1 MNTMGIVTIALLV
14 AASSRAPTTTDSIWA
29 LVDAAVEADDDRR
42 KEILQEVE
50 ASVRAALA
58 EDEASI
64 DRRYAL
70 AVVLGARANT
80 EGGQS
85 KVQAAAELHAQLVA
99 ILEVDPGHVG
109 ARHLLGRLHAGVRRM
124 SGVTRWIAT
133 NLLGGGELK
142 RATWAAAEENLAYA
156 EARAPEV
163 LDHHLQLALL
173 YRDTDRPELAAEE
186 IAHVMR
192 LKAFTAMDMAVHAE
206 ASRVWAELQD

>member
-1 MNTMGIVTIALLV
+1 MNTMGIVTLALLV
-14 AASSRAPTTTDSIWA
+14 ATSSNAPTTPDSIWA
-29 LVDAAVEADDDRR
+29 LVDAAVAADDDRR

-58 EDEASI
+58 EDETAV

-85 KVQAAAELHAQLVA
+85 KVRAAAELHEQLVA
-99 ILEVDPGHVG
+99 ILEADPGHVG

-124 SGVTRWIAT
+124 GRVTRWLAT

-156 EARAPEV
+156 EAMAPEV
-163 LDHHLQLALL
+163 PDHHLQLALL
-173 YRDTDRPELAAEE
+173 YRDTDRPELATEE
-186 IAHVMR
+186 IRHVME
-192 LKAFTAMDMAVHAE
+192 LQAFTAMDMAVHAE

>member
-14 AASSRAPTTTDSIWA
+14 AASDAPATPDSIWA
-29 LVDAAVEADDDRR
+29 LVDAAVAADDDRR

-58 EDEASI
+58 EDETSV

-85 KVQAAAELHAQLVA
+85 KVRAAAELHEQLVA
-99 ILEVDPGHVG
+99 ILEADPGHVG

-124 SGVTRWIAT
+124 GSVTRWIAT

-163 LDHHLQLALL
+163 PDHHLQLALL

-186 IAHVMR
+186 IRHVME
-192 LKAFTAMDMAVHAE
+192 LQALTAMDMAVHAE
-206 ASRVWAELQD
+206 ASGVWAELKD

>member
-1 MNTMGIVTIALLV
+1 MNTMGIFTIALLMTV
-14 AASSRAPTTTDSIWA
+14 SDRPAPPDSIWA
-29 LVDAAVEADDDRR
+29 LVDAAVQADDDRR
-42 KEILQEVE
+42 KAILRDVE
-50 ASVRAALA
+50 ARVRAALA
-58 EDEASI
+58 EDETSV

-85 KVQAAAELHAQLVA
+85 KVRAAAELHEQLVA
-99 ILEVDPGHVG
+99 ILEVDAGHVG

-142 RATWAAAEENLAYA
+142 RATWTAAEENLAYA

-163 LDHHLQLALL
+163 PDHHLQLALL

-186 IAHVMR
+186 IRHVMA
-192 LKAFTAMDMAVHAE
+192 LQAFTAMDMAVQAE
-206 ASRVWAELQD
+206 ASRVWADLQD

>member
-1 MNTMGIVTIALLV
+1 MNTMGIVTIGLLL
-14 AASSRAPTTTDSIWA
+14 AASSSAPTTSDSIWA
-29 LVDAAVEADDDRR
+29 LVDAAVEAEGERR

-58 EDEASI
+58 QDETSV

-85 KVQAAAELHAQLVA
+85 KVRAAAELHEQLVS

-124 SGVTRWIAT
+124 GRVTRWIAT

-156 EARAPEV
+156 EATAPEV

-192 LKAFTAMDMAVHAE
+192 MQSFTAMDMAVHAE

>member
-14 AASSRAPTTTDSIWA
+14 ATSSGATTTPDSIWA

-58 EDEASI
+58 EDETSI

-85 KVQAAAELHAQLVA
+85 KVEAAAELHEQLVA

-124 SGVTRWIAT
+124 GRVTRWIAT

-142 RATWAAAEENLAYA
+142 QATWAAAEENLAYA

-186 IAHVMR
+186 VAHVMR
-192 LKAFTAMDMAVHAE
+192 MQAFTAMDMAVHAE
-206 ASRVWAELQD
+206 ASRLWTELQD

>member
-1 MNTMGIVTIALLV
+1 MNTMGIVIALVV
-14 AASSRAPTTTDSIWA
+14 AAWDVAPPPDSIWA

-42 KEILQEVE
+42 KEILREVE

-58 EDEASI
+58 EDEASV

-85 KVQAAAELHAQLVA
+85 KVRAAAELHEQLVA
-99 ILEVDPGHVG
+99 ILEADPGHVG

-124 SGVTRWIAT
+124 SRVTRWIAT
-133 NLLGGGELK
+133 NVLGGSELK

-156 EARAPEV
+156 EARAPDV
-163 LDHHLQLALL
+163 PDHHLQLALL
-173 YRDTDRPELAAEE
+173 YRDTGRPALAAEE
-186 IAHVMR
+186 IRHVMD
-192 LKAFTAMDMAVHAE
+192 LQAFTAKDMAAQAE

>member
-1 MNTMGIVTIALLV
+1 MNTMGIVIALVV
-14 AASSRAPTTTDSIWA
+14 AASDVPPPPDSIWA

-42 KEILQEVE
+42 KEILREVE
-50 ASVRAALA
+50 ASVRAGLA
-58 EDEASI
+58 EDEASV

-85 KVQAAAELHAQLVA
+85 KVRAAAELHEQLVA
-99 ILEVDPGHVG
+99 ILEADPGHVG

-124 SGVTRWIAT
+124 SRVTRWIAT
-133 NLLGGGELK
+133 NVLGGSELK

-156 EARAPEV
+156 EAMAPEV
-163 LDHHLQLALL
+163 PDHHLQLALL
-173 YRDTDRPELAAEE
+173 YRDTGRPELAAEE
-186 IAHVMR
+186 LRHVMD
-192 LKAFTAMDMAVHAE
+192 LQAFTAMDMAAQAE